1 MGRQACTL
9 LFGVHMTL
17 EVGHSWGAPYSEV
30 HLTLVV
36 AEQGRLARCPGLGLE
51 AQLAELSLGRGT
63 RLLVTAI
70 SRLPLMTGIII

>member
-1 MGRQACTL
+1 MHLTLGGASLLGCTL
-9 LFGVHMTL
+9 LL
-17 EVGHSWGAPYSEV
+17 EVD
-30 HLTLVV
+30 LTLGV
-36 AEQGRLARCPGLGLE
+36 AEQGRRARCPGLGLE

>member
-1 MGRQACTL
+1 M
-9 LFGVHMTL
+9 
-17 EVGHSWGAPYSEV
+17 
-30 HLTLVV
+30 HLTLGV